1 VAPPKSS
8 SGSHPGRALAA
19 LAVIIL
25 VMLIA
30 ITGKDTFSPSKWDHQ
45 FKVGLGL
52 DLSSGTEVTLKAITS
67 NGKPPSTGDMQQAI
81 SVLLSRVNGTGNSG
95 AQVQQQGTDL
105 INITV
110 PGKPATSV
118 IELVSTTA
126 VLSFRPV
133 YLEEYYTGPTTT
145 PSASPSATPTKPA
158 VKSGSSSSPSSSAS
172 SSASATSTPT
182 ASASPTTST
191 SASPKAS
198 TAAVAARLASP
209 SASATATPSTSS
221 SPKASTSASPK
232 ASTSASPTT
241 SASPSASPSP
251 SPSSTS
257 SASSTVTYGDTSKV
271 SAASMKLF
279 NKMVC
284 TPGPNANTI
293 DDNWK
298 STIPGYGLQQAPW
311 TVVGNQVVSC
321 DASGTKYVLGPAVFE
336 GKQIT
341 NVTAGLLQNT
351 TQWVVDLSVNGPAGK
366 AFGTLTTD
374 QFNSYYDE
382 AQAGDQDA
390 AVLDSTAV
398 VLDGNVVSA
407 PETNEPIPAG
417 QIQITGGGNNGF
429 TEAEATQLANVLK
442 YGSLPLQFQQENVES
457 ISAQLGHNSLDA
469 GLIAAIIGLSLVVIY
484 SFIYY
489 RGLGL
494 VSVSSLLIAAL
505 LAYLSV
511 VLLSRYQN
519 FTMSLS
525 AIAGL
530 VVAIGITADSFI
542 VFFERLRDEVREGKT
557 LRPAVESGWK
567 RARRTILVSDT
578 VSFLAAVLLYH
589 FAVSDVQGFAYT
601 LGLTTLID
609 VLVVFLFTKPM
620 VTVLAGTSF
629 YGGGHPWS
637 GLDPTRLGAK
647 TLWRSSTRRTVRTQ
661 RTSSGSRPTVRS
673 SAAPPAR
680 SSETPPDSNST
691 TRES

>member
-8 SGSHPGRALAA
+8 SGTHPGRALAA

-25 VMLIA
+25 IMLIA
-30 ITGKDTFSPSKWDHQ
+30 ITGKDTFSPTKWQQQ

-67 NGKPPSTGDMQQAI
+67 NGKPPSAGDMQQAI

-95 AQVQQQGTDL
+95 AQVQQQGSDL

-118 IELVSTTA
+118 IQLVSTTA
-126 VLSFRPV
+126 ELNFRQV
-133 YLEEYYTGPTTT
+133 YLEQFYTGTSTSASKPATKNGST
-145 PSASPSATPTKPA
+145 PSPSASSSASPSATP
-158 VKSGSSSSPSSSAS
+158 SAS
-172 SSASATSTPT
+172 SP
-182 ASASPTTST
+182 SPTTSS
-191 SASPKAS
+191 SATPKAS
-198 TAAVAARLASP
+198 ADALSAKLASP
-209 SASATATPSTSS
+209 SASATATP
-221 SPKASTSASPK
+221 KASTSATPK
-232 ASTSASPTT
+232 ASTSASPTAST
-241 SASPSASPSP
+241 SPSPSASPT
-251 SPSSTS
+251 STAS
-257 SASSTVTYGDTSKV
+257 SATNYGNQTAV
-271 SAASMKLF
+271 PAATMKLF
-279 NKMVC
+279 NQMVC
-284 TPGPNANTI
+284 TPGPNADTPS
-293 DDNWK
+293 DSWK
-298 STIPGYGLQQAPW
+298 STIPGYSLQDAPW
-311 TVVGNQVVSC
+311 TDAGKWIVSC
-321 DASGTKYVLGPAVFE
+321 DASGTKYVLGPTIFE

-341 NVTAGLLQNT
+341 GVTAGLLQNT
-351 TQWVVDLSVNGPAGK
+351 TQWVVDLSVDGPAAK
-366 AFGTLTTD
+366 AFGTVTTN
-374 QFNSYYDE
+374 QYNSYYTGYESGDE
-382 AQAGDQDA
+382 DD
-390 AVLDSTAV
+390 AVLDSTAM
-398 VLDGNVVSA
+398 VLDGNVISA
-407 PETNEPIPAG
+407 PVTNEPITAG
-417 QIQITGGGNNGF
+417 QIQIQGPGTAGF
-429 TEAEATQLANVLK
+429 TEAQATYLSNVLK
-442 YGSLPLQFQQENVES
+442 YGSLPLQFEQQNVES

-609 VLVVFLFTKPM
+609 VLVVFTFTKPM
-620 VTVLAGTSF
+620 VTLLAGTKF

-661 RTSSGSRPTVRS
+661 RTISGGRSTGSSPGTSGPRS
-673 SAAPPAR
+673 SD
-680 SSETPPDSNST
+680 TPPDSSST